1 MADDT
6 SVNEIVVHPTNGSL
20 IVAATDQGMYA
31 STDHGGSWTQTHAS
45 AAWDAEVDVT
55 NPGVVYAG
63 TDTGVLLS
71 KDFGQ
76 TWQDITTDQLTSEL
90 WPLDDMGSLT
100 FDYNPFYGAKAVG
113 VSCDGAIVY
122 AAISGLGVMVSVAP
136 GYAEIP
142 EDPDQVSVMS
152 QRTQANMD
160 ADRGGQSLRTST
172 SLRPRRYPN
181 FTTPSAVAKRVSSPP
196 RPTLVPGWNLVPRW
210 RTMMLPAVTRP
221 PSKTFTP
228 RRCAL
233 ESLPLR
239 VEPPPLV
246 LDMSSAPLDSGYLDL
261 GQVLAVT
268 PPAALVALVLVVGC
282 ADLGALGI
290 GQDAGRHR

>member
-1 MADDT
+1 MALSGTHIYRSTDGGSTWMESMDGYDFQAEAAVHDIVFDPTNPDRVYVGTTDVESVFGNGIWRSMDRGLSWERSNAGMADDT

-90 WPLDDMGSLT
+90 WPLDDMGSLA
-100 FDYNPFYGAKAVG
+100 FDFNPLYGAKAVG

-136 GYAEIP
+136 GYVEIP

-152 QRTQANMD
+152 QRTQANM
-160 ADRGGQSLRTST
+160 
-172 SLRPRRYPN
+172 Y
-181 FTTPSAVAKRVSSPP
+181 
-196 RPTLVPGWNLVPRW
+196 
-210 RTMMLPAVTRP
+210 
-221 PSKTFTP
+221 
-228 RRCAL
+228 
-233 ESLPLR
+233 
-239 VEPPPLV
+239 
-246 LDMSSAPLDSGYLDL
+246 DSRF
-261 GQVLAVT
+261 
-268 PPAALVALVLVVGC
+268 VG
-282 ADLGALGI
+282 
-290 GQDAGRHR
+290 R